1 VFMANND
8 DPFRI
13 ADELL
18 KQITAKVI
26 VVDLHAEAT
35 SEKVALG
42 WHLDGRAT
50 AVLGT
55 HTHVPTADE
64 QILPKGTAVQTDVG
78 MTGPYDGVIGVQK
91 ELILHKFLTS
101 MPSRFEPASED
112 VRLCAALIDCD
123 AATGRASRIERIMLK
138 G

>member
-1 VFMANND
+1 
-8 DPFRI
+8 
-13 ADELL
+13 
-18 KQITAKVI
+18 
-26 VVDLHAEAT
+26 
-35 SEKVALG
+35 
-42 WHLDGRAT
+42 
-50 AVLGT
+50 
-55 HTHVPTADE
+55 
-64 QILPKGTAVQTDVG
+64 